1 MIKSVF
7 KRLINFQRLPE
18 QILILLT
25 NPRSG
30 STWLFDALRC
40 HPAIYM
46 QSRSNIYEHL
56 ELTGRRYPRD
66 LSETSS
72 LKIEISPGKWER
84 IPEFKIEKAQDYI
97 SEEVMRK
104 PYAIEK
110 IHPHFYKHD
119 VNRFMRSIAS
129 LERTSKIQFIYQVRD
144 PKSSMVSFLRYQHR
158 NSSWNRHIRQDQ
170 LPIHMKRIYESLYKT
185 AMEYPGLVIDYTEL
199 MTNFSKTMLRII
211 DYIWPKESITSYYE
225 KQKIIDLMAEFT
237 SRDKRRK
244 GGTSFLGEKAG
255 SLLGND
261 GKYDTF
267 FQKNEEE
274 IEKSYR
280 PYNLLLALRVSQ
292 NERI

>member
-46 QSRSNIYEHL
+46 QSRANIFKHL
-56 ELTGRRYPRD
+56 KLNGRRYPRD
-66 LSETSS
+66 LSKTSS
-72 LKIEISPGKWER
+72 LKIEVCPNKWAQ
-84 IPEFKIEKAQDYI
+84 IPEFKIEKAEDYV
-97 SEEVMRK
+97 SKELMRK

-119 VNRFMRSIAS
+119 VNKFMRSIAS

-158 NSSWNRHIRQDQ
+158 NSSWNRHIRQDK
-170 LPIHMKRIYESLYKT
+170 LPIHMKRIYDSLYKT
-185 AMEYPGLVIDYTEL
+185 AIEYPGLVIDYTEL
-199 MTNFSKTMLRII
+199 MADFNNTMLQII
-211 DYIWPKESITSYYE
+211 DYIWSKESITSDYE
-225 KQKIIDLMAEFT
+225 KQKIIDLMAELT

-261 GKYDTF
+261 GKYNTF
-267 FQKNEEE
+267 FRKNEEE
-274 IEKSYR
+274 IEKCYR
-280 PYNLLLALRVSQ
+280 PYNLLLSLRVSQ
-292 NERI
+292 NKRI